1 MSDIVDRGLSVY
13 DVCLTPT
20 SLFPLSISTASM
32 LCTALASARIKP
44 AIKSRLQ
51 QLLNTKPMRKALKC
65 LYWLTLSKQFLPK
78 TAPEVKQLLR
88 KQLSVHYS
96 HMLLTRLET
105 KQEDFLHLV
114 PIIFTHCICTDIY
127 KRFSNSR
134 SAFNPGFV
142 LTVARMIHCML
153 FGVEASDVFISRKI
167 ISLYR
172 SQVLGLDIAIKPTQE
187 PDERKVSTSVLIKMK
202 EVTGGLE
209 FAKELYKLGDQ
220 RAKLQQSKSPQEETK
235 TAGITEAKLEKV
247 VRSYSVTRA
256 VSAGGMQR
264 LKPFDCSSLSP
275 LLANQLISSSVSVI

>member
-20 SLFPLSISTASM
+20 SLFPIPISTDSM
-32 LCTALASARIKP
+32 LSTALATARIKP

-51 QLLNTKPMRKALKC
+51 QLLNTKHMQKALKC
-65 LYWLTLSKQFLPK
+65 LYWLALSKQFLPK
-78 TAPEVKQLLR
+78 TTPEVKQLLR
-88 KQLSVHYS
+88 KRLSVYYS
-96 HMLLTRLET
+96 QMLLTRLDA
-105 KQEDFLHLV
+105 KQEDYLHLV
-114 PIIFTHCICTDIY
+114 PIIFTHCICIDIF

-153 FGVEASDVFISRKI
+153 FGVEASDVFIRHKI
-167 ISLYR
+167 YSLYR
-172 SQVLGLDIAIKPTQE
+172 SLVLGLDIAIKPTLE
-187 PDERKVSTSVLIKMK
+187 TDERKVSTSVLTKMK
-202 EVTGGLE
+202 EVSGGLE

-220 RAKLQQSKSPQEETK
+220 RAKLQQSKSPQEEAK
-235 TAGITEAKLEKV
+235 SAGITEAKLEKV

-256 VSAGGMQR
+256 VSAGGMQK

-275 LLANQLISSSVSVI
+275 LLADQLISSSVSVI